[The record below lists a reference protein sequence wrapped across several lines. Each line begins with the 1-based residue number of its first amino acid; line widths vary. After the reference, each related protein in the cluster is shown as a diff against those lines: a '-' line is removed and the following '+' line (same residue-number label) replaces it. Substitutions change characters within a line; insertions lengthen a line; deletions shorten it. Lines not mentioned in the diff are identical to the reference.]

1 MVRNKKASK
10 VGNFISSGHL
20 NGRFLLIAQP
30 DSYRI
35 APYLKAA
42 KQMGLDVLIASRGK
56 HSLISEVYDGLHVDL
71 NDIDRSLA
79 QIRQEAQK
87 KPFAG
92 ILGSDDSTVE
102 LAAKAAYEL
111 GLPHN
116 PPDAA
121 RISCRKDLAR
131 AHLSRAGC
139 PVPFFALIDL
149 EQPLDKQAQGLSWPC
164 VIKPLKMSASR
175 GVIRANNINEFTAAC
190 QRIKAIIAASKDT
203 FEKSHVLVEEYIHGA
218 EVAFEGFLDN
228 GRLTSLALFDKPDPL
243 EGPFFEETIYVT
255 PSLLDSE
262 TRAKIQQRV
271 AQACTGYGLKT
282 GPIHAELRINEQ
294 DAWILEVASRT
305 IGGDC
310 ARVLD
315 NGSDFNLEQL
325 TIALA
330 MGESVKNQSPRDARG
345 VMMIP
350 VKKGGILRRVEGL
363 ADARNTPNIEKIEI
377 VIREGHELIP
387 SPEGNQY
394 PGYIFARGDS
404 ANDVTA
410 ALRLAYSKLEFI
422 VAPVFKMRQM

>member
-1 MVRNKKASK
+1 MVLA
-10 VGNFISSGHL
+10 VL
-20 NGRFLLIAQP
+20 LVVVAVAVNGRFLLIAQP

-42 KQMGLDVLIASRGK
+42 KQMGLDVMIASRGE
-56 HSLISEVYDGLHVDL
+56 HSLISEVYDGLHIDL
-71 NDIDRSLA
+71 NDIDRSLSR
-79 QIRQEAQK
+79 IRQEAQK
-87 KPFAG
+87 KPFVG

-131 AHLSRAGC
+131 AHLFRAGC
-139 PVPFFALIDL
+139 PVPFFTLFDL
-149 EQPLDKQAQGLSWPC
+149 EQPLDKQARRLSWPC
-164 VIKPLKMSASR
+164 VIKPLNMSASR
-175 GVIRANNINEFTAAC
+175 GVIRANNKIEFTAAC
-190 QRIKAIIAASKDT
+190 QRIKAIIAVSKDD
-203 FEKSHVLVEEYIHGA
+203 FEKTHALAEEYIDGA

-228 GRLTSLALFDKPDPL
+228 GRLVSLALFDKPDPL

-255 PSLLDSE
+255 PSMLDSA
-262 TRAKIQQRV
+262 TQTKIQQRV
-271 AQACTGYGLKT
+271 AQACNSYGLKT

-315 NGSDFNLEQL
+315 NGGDFNLEQL
-325 TIALA
+325 TITLA
-330 MGESVKNQSPRDARG
+330 MGKSVKTQPPEDARG

-350 VKKGGILRRVEGL
+350 VKKGGFSG
-363 ADARNTPNIEKIEI
+363 
-377 VIREGHELIP
+377 G
-387 SPEGNQY
+387 
-394 PGYIFARGDS
+394 
-404 ANDVTA
+404 
-410 ALRLAYSKLEFI
+410 
-422 VAPVFKMRQM
+422 